1 MSSTLVVKPEHPSE
15 NWDSMAWIGD
25 LQMDRYGGKIGQ
37 RKMAL
42 L

>member
-1 MSSTLVVKPEHPSE
+1 MLSTLVLKPEHPSE
-15 NWDSMAWIGD
+15 KWDSMVWIGD
-25 LQMDRYGGKIGQ
+25 LQMDWSRGKIGQ